1 MQRVLVLDKNKNTL
15 MPCHLARARQLL
27 KQGKAAVFRQYPFTI
42 ILKERDGGDI
52 QPITIKVDPGSKT
65 TGIAMVADFKGGKR
79 VIWAG
84 ELTHRGQ
91 QIRDKLLSRRQVR
104 NSRRS
109 RKTRYRPARFL
120 NRRRSEGKLAP
131 SLQSQVENTLTW
143 VGHLCRWSPVRS
155 LSMELVRFDTQLMQ
169 NAEISGVEYQQG
181 ELAGYEVREY
191 LLEKWG
197 RKCAY
202 CHVTDTPLEI
212 DHITPKSRGGS
223 NRVSNLTVACHA
235 CNQRKGSQ
243 TATEFGHPNL
253 QQQAKQPLKDAAA
266 VNATRWALRRHMDN
280 LGLPLEVGTGGRTKF
295 NRARQSY
302 PKAHWID
309 AACIGESG
317 EQIYISPSHTPLQ
330 IKAMGH
336 QSRQMCRVDEYGF
349 PRTSA
354 KQGRV
359 HFGFQTGDMVKAVV
373 TKGKKC
379 GTYIGRVSVR
389 AKGFF
394 NITTPT
400 GTVQGINYRYCTPIH
415 KSDGYFYE
423 KGEALSSAT
432 TRVAVSLRQNS

>member
-1 MQRVLVLDKNKNTL
+1 MQRVVVLDKNKKPL
-15 MPCHLARARQLL
+15 MPCHSARARQLL
-27 KQGKAAVFRQYPFTI
+27 RQKKAAVFRQYPFTI
-42 ILKERDGGDI
+42 ILKERDGGDV
-52 QPITIKVDPGSKT
+52 QPVSIKIDPGSKT
-65 TGIAMVADFKGGKR
+65 TGIAMVADFKAGKR

-91 QIRDKLLSRRQVR
+91 QIRDKLLSRRQIR
-104 NSRRS
+104 RGRRS

-120 NRRRSEGKLAP
+120 NRRRAEGWLAP
-131 SLQSQVENTLTW
+131 SLQSRVENILTW
-143 VGHLCRWSPVRS
+143 VGRLRRWSPIGS
-155 LSMELVRFDTQLMQ
+155 LSMELVRFDTQLME
-169 NAEISGVEYQQG
+169 NAEISGIEYQQG
-181 ELAGYEVREY
+181 ELASYEAREY

-202 CHVTDTPLEI
+202 CGAIDIPLEI
-212 DHITPKSRGGS
+212 EHITPKSRGGS

-243 TATEFGHPNL
+243 TATEFGHPNV
-253 QQQAKQPLKDAAA
+253 QQQAKKPLKDAAA
-266 VNATRWALRRHMDN
+266 VNATRWALWRRMDR

-295 NRARQSY
+295 NRTKQHH

-309 AACIGESG
+309 AACVGESG
-317 EQIYISPSHTPLQ
+317 EKIYINPSHAPLQ

-336 QSRQMCRVDEYGF
+336 QSRQMCRVDKYGF
-349 PRTSA
+349 PRTST

-359 HFGFQTGDMVKAVV
+359 HFGFQTGDMVRAVV

-389 AKGFF
+389 AKSFF
-394 NITTPT
+394 NITTLI
-400 GTVQGINYRYCTPIH
+400 GTTQGIGYRYCTSIH

-432 TRVAVSLRQNS
+432 TRVAVSSRQDS